1 MRRLPAR
8 YFIKET
14 ANNLWQYKTRHLF
27 SLTIICL
34 SFLILGVFLALSNN
48 LGQKARE
55 LSGDLNIVFYLQK
68 DAPDSAR
75 EALEIRLRSRPEAGE
90 VKSIGAEEAR
100 ELFLRRYPELA
111 DIVRNLKDNPF
122 SSSVE
127 MALSRPDIATEQILK
142 IIEEVRTDPAVE
154 DARFNRDWADR
165 IRSLS
170 RLARAAGYFLGG
182 ILILASFLII
192 SNVIKLN
199 VLARKSEI
207 EILRLVGGTNAFIRM
222 PFLLEGTVMG
232 IAGGLVSLLLVLLV
246 VKLFPIYLGSSLGA
260 LQELIGFRYL
270 TFFQALALVA
280 GGALVGFLGSLS
292 SLARFLRV

>member
-1 MRRLPAR
+1 MA
-8 YFIKET
+8 
-14 ANNLWQYKTRHLF
+14 
-27 SLTIICL
+27 
-34 SFLILGVFLALSNN
+34 
-48 LGQKARE
+48 
-55 LSGDLNIVFYLQK
+55 
-68 DAPDSAR
+68 
-75 EALEIRLRSRPEAGE
+75 
-90 VKSIGAEEAR
+90 
-100 ELFLRRYPELA
+100 LRRS
-111 DIVRNLKDNPF
+111 DIT
-122 SSSVE
+122 
-127 MALSRPDIATEQILK
+127 TEQILR
-142 IIEEVRTDPAVE
+142 IIDEVRSDPAVE

-222 PFLLEGTVMG
+222 PFLLEGTAMG
-232 IAGGLVSLLLVLLV
+232 IAGSLVSLLLVLLV
-246 VKLFPIYLGSSLGA
+246 VKLFPIFLGSSLGA